1 MFNQVTLVGR
11 IGQKPT
17 AKTTGNASVS
27 NFGLAT
33 SRSYKDPQ
41 GNWKEDTQ
49 WHTITCWK
57 ELAEKSATYDK
68 GDLVMVQGEL
78 RYRKYQA
85 QDGTE
90 KQVTEIVATKLQRI
104 SKGATATQAAPAPI
118 QNTAANADPFADIP
132 SGTDDMPF

>member
-17 AKTTGNASVS
+17 AKQTGNSSVS

-33 SRSYKDPQ
+33 SRSYKEQ
-41 GNWKEDTQ
+41 SGEWKEDTQ

-57 ELAEKSATYDK
+57 ELAEKSATYEK

-118 QNTAANADPFADIP
+118 QNTASNADPFSNIP
-132 SGTDDMPF
+132 SGNDDIPW